1 MLGLSQK
8 RMSQITCVGKSDAGL
23 KRSNNEDAFVVNAEL
38 GLCLLADGMGGAA
51 AGELASRIFTE
62 KALYIFSESDIRSEK
77 EALKLAQRAFSSA
90 NEGILDHVAEQPHH
104 KGMGCT
110 AELIAFRNGSFVLG
124 HVGDSRT
131 YRLRKEE
138 LKLLTQ
144 DHSLVQDQVN
154 KGLITL
160 EEARTHSLKNVIL
173 RAVGIENSLAVDFIR
188 GKTRP
193 HDLFLLCSD
202 GLTDMIDDTA
212 IQEVLLSVISL
223 SQKVE
228 NLIELAKS
236 AGGYDNITVVLA
248 EIV

>member
-1 MLGLSQK
+1 MP
-8 RMSQITCVGKSDAGL
+8 QITSAGKSDAGL
-23 KRSNNEDAFVVNAEL
+23 KRSNNEDAFAVESRL

-51 AGELASRIFTE
+51 AGELASRIFI
-62 KALYIFSESDIRSEK
+62 KSSLDVFSESDSRSEK
-77 EALKLAQRAFSSA
+77 ESLKLAQRAFSSA
-90 NEGILDHVAEQPHH
+90 NEGILDHVAEQPQH

-110 AELIAFRNGSFVLG
+110 AELIAFCNGSFVLG

-131 YRLRKEE
+131 YRLRKGE
-138 LKLLTQ
+138 LKQLTQ

-154 KGLITL
+154 KGLITP

-173 RAVGIENSLAVDFIR
+173 RAVGLEDSLAVDFIR
-188 GKTRP
+188 GKTRLN
-193 HDLFLLCSD
+193 DLFLLCSD

-212 IQEVLLSVISL
+212 IREVLLSVISL
-223 SQKVE
+223 SEKAD